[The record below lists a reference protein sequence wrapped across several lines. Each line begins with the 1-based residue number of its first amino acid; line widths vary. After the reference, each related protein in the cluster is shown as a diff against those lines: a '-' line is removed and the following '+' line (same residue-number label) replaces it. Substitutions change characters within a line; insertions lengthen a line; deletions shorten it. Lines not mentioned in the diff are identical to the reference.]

1 MSRSPESGT
10 VLGCRGRCIGDFY
23 TGQVRVLVTGAAG
36 MLGCRLATELRRNGI
51 AGRPVDALLL
61 ADRVAPG
68 GDLADD
74 VIVGDIADADYV
86 DLLAS
91 TEPDVVFHLAAVVSA
106 AAEADVEAGYDVNV
120 HGLWHLLE
128 AARLSPEW
136 TPRLV
141 AASSVAVFSDSGPTP
156 IAGLHRRA
164 PRSTYGTQKAIGELL
179 VADYSRRGAVDGV
192 ALRLPTIVVRTAE
205 PNAAAS
211 TFLSTIVRAGLR
223 GEEAVIP
230 VDRSIRAW
238 IASPDAAVSQL
249 LHAATLPG
257 PALDEE
263 RCLTM
268 PGLSVSVA
276 DLLAAVDRRGGPAD
290 TGRLVDRPDPAI
302 EAIVASWPSS
312 FDCSRAESMGFAADR
327 DVDEI
332 IARHLDWSA
341 AQAGEP
347 SSAIP
352 RPDDGP
358 PRSDEESEEDD
369 VTGMDFV
376 RLAANTPVR
385 QPGASEPMTSYD
397 DAAATLLSKVRA
409 FIETLGD
416 EERQV
421 FAAML
426 APAVTEAWEADEV
439 AGFDAWTPT
448 RVQDHLHRA
457 IRNERLVIERADPED
472 LG

>member
-1 MSRSPESGT
+1 MCRGPESGT
-10 VLGCRGRCIGDFY
+10 VVGRRGRCTGDFY
-23 TGQVRVLVTGAAG
+23 TGAVRVLVTGAAG
-36 MLGCRLATELRRNGI
+36 MLGVRLTTELRRHGI

-61 ADRVAPG
+61 ADRIEPEHA
-68 GDLADD
+68 LADD

-106 AAEADVEAGYDVNV
+106 AAETDVEAGYDVNV

-128 AARLSPEW
+128 SARLSPEW

-141 AASSVAVFSDSGPTP
+141 VASSVAVFSDSGEAP
-156 IAGLHRRA
+156 IPGLHRRA

-179 VADYSRRGAVDGV
+179 VADYSRRGAVDGI

-205 PNAAAS
+205 PNEAAS
-211 TFLSTIVRAGLR
+211 TFLSSIVRAGLR
-223 GEEAVIP
+223 GEDAVIP
-230 VDRSIRAW
+230 VGRGVRAW
-238 IASPDAAVSQL
+238 IASPDAATVQL
-249 LHAATLPG
+249 LHAAALPT
-257 PALDEE
+257 PALGDE

-276 DLLAAVDRRGGPAD
+276 DLLAAVDRQGAPAD
-290 TGRLVDRPDPAI
+290 THHLVDRPDPAI

-312 FDCSRAESMGFAADR
+312 FDCSRAESLGFVADR

-341 AQAGEP
+341 AQAAAP
-347 SSAIP
+347 ASPIAH
-352 RPDDGP
+352 PDDGAAA
-358 PRSDEESEEDD
+358 SHAEADEDD
-369 VTGMDFV
+369 VTGLDFV

-385 QPGASEPMTSYD
+385 RPGASEPMTSYD
-397 DAAATLLSKVRA
+397 DAAATLLSKVRE

-439 AGFDAWTPT
+439 AGFDAWSPT

>member
-1 MSRSPESGT
+1 M
-10 VLGCRGRCIGDFY
+10 
-23 TGQVRVLVTGAAG
+23 RVLVTGAAG
-36 MLGCRLATELRRNGI
+36 MLGTRLAAVLRRHGI
-51 AGRPVDALLL
+51 AGGPVGQLVL
-61 ADRVAPG
+61 ADRIEPIHG
-68 GDLADD
+68 PDDD

-106 AAEADVEAGYDVNV
+106 AAEADVEIGYDVNV

-128 AARLSPEW
+128 SARLNPDW

-141 AASSVAVFSDSGPTP
+141 VASSVAVFSDADEAP
-156 IAGLHRRA
+156 IPESHRWA

-179 VADYSRRGAVDGV
+179 TADYSRRGAVDGV

-205 PNAAAS
+205 PNQAAS
-211 TFLSTIVRAGLR
+211 TFLSSIVRAGLR
-223 GEEAVIP
+223 GEAADIP
-230 VDRSIRAW
+230 VGRDLRAW
-238 IASPDAAVSQL
+238 IASPDAAVAQL
-249 LHAATLPG
+249 LHAAALPG
-257 PALDEE
+257 PALGAE

-276 DLLAAVDRRGGPAD
+276 DLLAAVDRRGEPAG
-290 TGRLVDRPDPAI
+290 TSHLVDRPDPSI
-302 EAIVASWPSS
+302 EAIVASWPPS
-312 FDCSRAESMGFAADR
+312 FDCSRAEALGFVADR

-332 IARHLDWSA
+332 IVRHLDWIS
-341 AQAGEP
+341 AQAGE
-347 SSAIP
+347 SSSPIAEADANAEVS
-352 RPDDGP
+352 DDET
-358 PRSDEESEEDD
+358 DEDD

-376 RLAANTPVR
+376 RLDADTTVR

-397 DAAATLLSKVRA
+397 DAAATLLSKVRE

-416 EERQV
+416 DERQV

-457 IRNERLVIERADPED
+457 IRNERLVIQRADPED

>member
-1 MSRSPESGT
+1 
-10 VLGCRGRCIGDFY
+10 
-23 TGQVRVLVTGAAG
+23 VRVLVTGAAG
-36 MLGCRLATELRRNGI
+36 MLGIRLAAMLRRHGI
-51 AGRPVDALLL
+51 ADGPVDRLVL
-61 ADRVAPG
+61 ADRMEPPRGPG
-68 GDLADD
+68 DD

-106 AAEADVEAGYDVNV
+106 AAETDVEAGYDVNV

-136 TPRLV
+136 APRLV
-141 AASSVAVFSDSGPTP
+141 MASSVAVFSDADEAP
-156 IAGLHRRA
+156 IPGLHRRA

-179 VADYSRRGAVDGV
+179 LADYSRRGAVDGI

-205 PNAAAS
+205 ANQAAS
-211 TFLSTIVRAGLR
+211 TFLSSIVRAGLR
-223 GEEAVIP
+223 GEEADIP
-230 VDRSIRAW
+230 VGRDLRAW
-238 IASPDAAVSQL
+238 IASPDAAVAQL
-249 LHAATLPG
+249 LHAAALPSAVLG
-257 PALDEE
+257 EE

-268 PGLSVSVA
+268 PGLSVSVD
-276 DLLAAVDRRGGPAD
+276 DLLAAVERRGEPAG
-290 TGRLVDRPDPAI
+290 TSRLVDRPDPAI

-312 FDCSRAESMGFAADR
+312 FDCSRAEALGFAADR

-332 IARHLDWSA
+332 IARHVDWAA
-341 AQAGEP
+341 AQGGAFASPVAGAAA
-347 SSAIP
+347 SG
-352 RPDDGP
+352 DDHDHE
-358 PRSDEESEEDD
+358 SDDDD

-376 RLAANTPVR
+376 RLAANTPAR
-385 QPGASEPMTSYD
+385 RPGASEPMTSYD
-397 DAAATLLSKVRA
+397 DAAATLLAKVRD

-448 RVQDHLHRA
+448 SVQDHLQRA
-457 IRNERLVIERADPED
+457 IRKERLVIARADPED
-472 LG
+472 LA